1 MKNQNPITSSKRNL
15 CAFPLLPWVASY
27 CNSLIVEWFKISV
40 NTFQAFN
47 QIYNF
52 AEMQKYFQY
61 KLDGTDKSALH
72 SLQHQIQNDDR
83 FSELQEKDSVNF

>member
-1 MKNQNPITSSKRNL
+1 MSSK
-15 CAFPLLPWVASY
+15 LLQQF
-27 CNSLIVEWFKISV
+27 NRGMIQNFSV